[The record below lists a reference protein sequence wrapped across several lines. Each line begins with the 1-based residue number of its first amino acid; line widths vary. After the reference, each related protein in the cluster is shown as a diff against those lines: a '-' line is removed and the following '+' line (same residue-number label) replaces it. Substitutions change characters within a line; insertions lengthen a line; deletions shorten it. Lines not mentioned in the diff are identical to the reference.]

1 MILAFHIT
9 LNNKEFFK
17 LNNCFI
23 IFQYYYLIIKI
34 LKFYENLK
42 FLKLSEN
49 FIIQKFIEIFLNLM
63 KYLKFYQNFELKKKK
78 LFKIQ
83 KFFEK
88 LEIF

>member
-23 IFQYYYLIIKI
+23 IFQYYYSIIKI

-49 FIIQKFIEIFLNLM
+49 FII
-63 KYLKFYQNFELKKKK
+63 
-78 LFKIQ
+78 
-83 KFFEK
+83 
-88 LEIF
+88 